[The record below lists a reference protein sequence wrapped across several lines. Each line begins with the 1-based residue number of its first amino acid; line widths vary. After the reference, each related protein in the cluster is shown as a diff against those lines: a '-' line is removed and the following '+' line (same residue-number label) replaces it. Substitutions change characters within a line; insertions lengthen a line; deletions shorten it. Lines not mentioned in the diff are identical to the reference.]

1 MENAAKALLIA
12 GGIAI
17 ALIIISLLVYS
28 ANKISA
34 MGEINQKEAEVKQLA
49 EFNAEYE
56 AYNKKLMYGAEVL
69 SVINKAEDNNIKYE
83 ESDYKI
89 VIKVIDENNVEQ
101 IAVDSNKI
109 TSNSYLNK
117 DLFNTFVGYHEAD
130 GTKVDGKKTNAYEC
144 TSITYSSKTGRVD
157 SMTFKWLS
165 YNEET

>member
-28 ANKISA
+28 ASKISA

-56 AYNKKLMYGAEVL
+56 AYNKKLMYGAEVI

-89 VIKVIDENNVEQ
+89 IIKVTNESGNTEIVVDDHKNIHGSYIDDD
-101 IAVDSNKI
+101 IFK
-109 TSNSYLNK
+109 
-117 DLFNTFVGYHEAD
+117 TFVGYHEAD

-144 TSITYSSKTGRVD
+144 TEITYSSITGRVK

>member
-28 ANKISA
+28 ANKISEI
-34 MGEINQKEAEVKQLA
+34 GEINQKEAEVKQLA

-83 ESDYKI
+83 DDAYKI
-89 VIKVIDENNVEQ
+89 TIKVWDENNVEQ
-101 IAVDSNKI
+101 IAVYNYKA

-117 DLFNTFVGYHEAD
+117 ELYKIFVGYHKAD

-144 TSITYSSKTGRVD
+144 TSIDYSDKTGRVV

-165 YNEET
+165 YNEGT

>member
-28 ANKISA
+28 ANKIST
-34 MGEINQKEAEVKQLA
+34 MGEVSQKEAEVKQLA
-49 EFNAEYE
+49 EFNAQYE

-83 ESDYKI
+83 DNDYKI
-89 VIKVIDENNVEQ
+89 VIKVIDENSVEQ
-101 IAVDSNKI
+101 IAVYNYKA

-117 DLFNTFVGYHEAD
+117 ELFKTFVGYHQAD
-130 GTKVDGKKTNAYEC
+130 GTKVDGKKTNAYTC